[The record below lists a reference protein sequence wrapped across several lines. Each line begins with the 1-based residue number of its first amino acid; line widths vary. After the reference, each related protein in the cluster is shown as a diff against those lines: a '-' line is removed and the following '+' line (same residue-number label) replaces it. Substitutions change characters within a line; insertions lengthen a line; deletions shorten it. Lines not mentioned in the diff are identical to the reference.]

1 MSDKPEQ
8 QARDFVEDTVAKAG
22 DIAVRVGDRV
32 EDIVDDTVDK
42 AKAVFN
48 DLDDTSEGAASAA
61 REAAVDAYEE
71 VAEAYK
77 RNPGKVIAIAA
88 IAVAA
93 LAVVV
98 SLLGKRR

>member
-8 QARDFVEDTVAKAG
+8 RARDVVDDAVTKAG
-22 DIAVRVGDRV
+22 DLADRVGDRV
-32 EDIVDDTVDK
+32 EDLVDNTVDK

-48 DLDDTSEGAASAA
+48 DLDDSSEGTATAA
-61 REAAVDAYEE
+61 REAAFDAYEE
-71 VAEAYK
+71 VTEAYK